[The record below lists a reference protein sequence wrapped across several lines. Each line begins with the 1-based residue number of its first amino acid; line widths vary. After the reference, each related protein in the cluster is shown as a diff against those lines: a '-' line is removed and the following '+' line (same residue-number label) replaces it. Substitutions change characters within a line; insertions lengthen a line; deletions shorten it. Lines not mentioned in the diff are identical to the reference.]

1 MKAVILAGG
10 LGKRLRPLTKV
21 LPKPLLPLGES
32 NVLETQIRLL
42 KNYGFNE
49 IYVATNYKSKVI
61 KEFLGDGSKYNVSI
75 VYSKENK
82 PLGTCGPLTLLKSY
96 LSEPFILINGDILS
110 NINLKK
116 FYNFSLKLETALTA
130 ATVKIFTPFNFGIV
144 SSENNFLKKINEKP
158 KFENEILAGIYCVR
172 PDIMKFIP
180 NNKYYGIDSLINK
193 LIKLKI
199 NVGKYKLN
207 RGDFWLDIGQLN
219 NYAFARK
226 VYKKYFSK

>member
-1 MKAVILAGG
+1 MKVF
-10 LGKRLRPLTKV
+10 
-21 LPKPLLPLGES
+21 LLLH
-32 NVLETQIRLL
+32 
-42 KNYGFNE
+42 
-49 IYVATNYKSKVI
+49 
-61 KEFLGDGSKYNVSI
+61 
-75 VYSKENK
+75 
-82 PLGTCGPLTLLKSY
+82 LKSY